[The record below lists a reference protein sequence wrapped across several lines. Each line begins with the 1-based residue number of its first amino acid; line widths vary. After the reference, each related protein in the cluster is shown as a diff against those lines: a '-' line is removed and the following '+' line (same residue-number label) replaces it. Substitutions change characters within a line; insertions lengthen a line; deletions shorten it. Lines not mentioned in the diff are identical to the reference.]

1 MNNTTPN
8 PEFEKL
14 LMKYSEFPKDIVTDY
29 LVKKWLYWLKE
40 ADEKAETLRKTNK
53 KLFIFYI
60 LFWVQLITN
69 GFLFT
74 YLIIGQ

>member
-14 LMKYSEFPKDIVTDY
+14 LMKYSQFPKEEVTDY
-29 LVKKWLYWLKE
+29 LVKKWLYWLTE
-40 ADEKAETLRKTNK
+40 ADQLAGKLHRTNK

-60 LFWVQLITN
+60 LFWLQLIIN
-69 GFLFT
+69 VF
-74 YLIIGQ
+74 LIILYFN